1 MKNVFVLGLGC
12 ILGGVLGC
20 STLPASSTPSHADQV
35 AAIVL
40 ATTVW
45 NVASDAC
52 VAHAKASGVATSQT
66 ACAKTLIVA
75 QNLLQTAAQAVDTGF
90 NPKAGCAMLQAVA
103 LVESVGQDL
112 DVSEATLAVIEDAMT
127 LADRFTDPTCVAADA
142 GTTVTPPAPP
152 PAPPPALDASV
163 TDAASDAASDAA
175 FVLTTPNLKALSI

>member
-1 MKNVFVLGLGC
+1 
-12 ILGGVLGC
+12 
-20 STLPASSTPSHADQV
+20 
-35 AAIVL
+35 
-40 ATTVW
+40 
-45 NVASDAC
+45 
-52 VAHAKASGVATSQT
+52 VATSQT

-152 PAPPPALDASV
+152 PDPPPDPPPALDASV